1 MFSKEIKP
9 NQNYTLEFETKNNET
24 KYAEWK
30 ITFRMLGLPHEQ
42 AFKTITI
49 SPNQTVEEIKRI
61 ILKEFQL
68 NPLIDIQLLF
78 RGKVLSELNNI
89 NDFKISPEEDTI
101 TVMAVMNGG

>member
-1 MFSKEIKP
+1 MFSKEIRPK
-9 NQNYTLEFETKNNET
+9 QNYILDYETTSNEV
-24 KYAEWK
+24 KHSVWK
-30 ITFRMLGLPHEQ
+30 ITFQMLGLPHEQ

-49 SPNQTVEEIKRI
+49 SPNQTVEDIKRI
-61 ILKEFQL
+61 ILKEFRL

-101 TVMAVMNGG
+101 TVMAVMN